1 MTAPGSKGK
10 DKLRKYARLVL
21 KENRIRNI
29 TGASSLDEI
38 ENHIKQCLSFC
49 EIIKGEKGIDIGSG
63 NGLPGLVAAIVYPEK
78 KIYLLDSAF
87 KKINFLS
94 MVKRK
99 CDIENLFL
107 VKGRAEI
114 LGRLNEYRE
123 KFDFAVARA
132 LAPMK
137 ISAELCLPFVKKGGR
152 FYVMSGSKCR
162 KEIEDSGDIIK
173 KNGGLVESST
183 RRGYAII
190 KKNSETPDTYPR
202 KWKKIC
208 S

>member
-1 MTAPGSKGK
+1 MIASGAKSK
-10 DKLRKYARLVL
+10 DKLKKYARLVL

-29 TGASSLDEI
+29 TGAGSLEEI

-63 NGLPGLVAAIVYPEK
+63 NGLPGVVAAIVYPQK
-78 KIYLLDSAF
+78 KIHLLDSAF

-99 CDIENLFL
+99 CHIENLFL

-123 KFDFAVARA
+123 TFDFAMARA

-152 FYVMSGSKCR
+152 FYVMSGAKCQE
-162 KEIEDSGDIIK
+162 EIEDAEDIIIK
-173 KNGGLVESST
+173 TGGRVENLT
-183 RRGYAII
+183 RQGYAII
-190 KKNSETPDTYPR
+190 KKNSETPDDYPR